1 MTISGIVSEFNPFH
15 NGHKYIID
23 KMRKES
29 DCVVA
34 VMSGNYV
41 QRGEPAVFSKYLRAE
56 AALLCGVDLV
66 IELPSPWS
74 AAGAEGFSVGAI
86 SALQQAGIN
95 ALYFGCEYPNIDTL
109 TAIAKADQKI
119 QINAKPNE
127 TFAKARERALSE
139 ELQFDCSKI
148 LNSPNCNLA
157 VSYIKAKDLL
167 GADFSLHP
175 VERIGAA
182 HDSGQTNADI
192 SSASYLREHIE
203 NGVLFDEFVP
213 KETVGLYKGAMV
225 SGQYLNRQHFKLA
238 AFFKLRSMT
247 DFSKLPDLSEGLENR
262 LFKAV
267 KCSKSYDD
275 VINVTKAKRYTEARI
290 RRLVLSAFLEADQQ
304 LFKKTVPYL
313 NILGMTKRGEAQ
325 IKRIAANAKIP
336 LIYSGKPSIP
346 LDKESEILLNKEVVR
361 NNIYSALLYDP
372 APSYEDLTNGVIKI

>member
-15 NGHKYIID
+15 NGHRHIID

-41 QRGEPAVFSKYLRAE
+41 QRGEPAVFSKYLRTK

-74 AAGAEGFSVGAI
+74 AACADCFAFGAI
-86 SALQQAGIN
+86 SVLQQAGIH
-95 ALYFGCEYPNIDTL
+95 ALYFGCEYPDIETL
-109 TAIAKADQKI
+109 TAIAKADQ
-119 QINAKPNE
+119 NLDVSAKPNE

-139 ELQFDCSKI
+139 KLQFNCSEI
-148 LNSPNCNLA
+148 LNSPNCNLS

-175 VERIGAA
+175 FQRIGTA
-182 HDSGQTNADI
+182 HDSSQTNANI

-225 SGQYLNRQHFKLA
+225 SGQYLNKQHFKLA
-238 AFFKLRSMT
+238 VFLKMRAMT
-247 DFSKLPDLSEGLENR
+247 DFSRLPDLSEGLENR
-262 LFKAV
+262 LLKAV
-267 KCSKSYDD
+267 KCSKNYDD
-275 VINVTKAKRYTEARI
+275 VINATKTKRYTEARI
-290 RRLVLSAFLEADQQ
+290 RRLALSAFLEADQQ
-304 LFKKTVPYL
+304 LFKKAVPYL
-313 NILGMTKRGEAQ
+313 NILGITKRGEAQ

-372 APSYEDLTNGVIKI
+372 HPSYEDLTNGVIKI